1 MPGMITIIAILS
13 TILGIKVILKGI
25 KTEKVESLL
34 FLLSDYSPKTILVF
48 PSDRSIINR
57 VILST

>member
-25 KTEKVESLL
+25 KTEKVESLP

-48 PSDRSIINR
+48 PSDRSGINR
-57 VILST
+57 VILRI

>member
-25 KTEKVESLL
+25 KTEKVESLP

-48 PSDRSIINR
+48 PSDRSRINR
-57 VILST
+57 VILRI